1 MDKVKNISSIADCYG
16 CGVCATACPKHI
28 IHMRLNADGFYQP
41 YIDEG
46 EQCINCSLCLK
57 VCSYIQENLS
67 APHEVR
73 QSYASWSNENAV
85 RRKSS
90 SGGTG
95 FEIARYL
102 MQQGYEV
109 LGVRYNA
116 ELNRAEHYIATTV
129 EELIQ
134 SMGSKYLQSYTVD
147 ALKQFDGKKKYLV
160 TGSPCQIDS
169 IRRYIR
175 HLKIEENF
183 ILTDFFCHGVPS
195 QLVWNKYLAEVEKTT
210 GKIVYA
216 SWRNKCSGWHDSWKA
231 GIDGEDHGEKVDWH
245 DSYNLLIRGSK
256 NSYSSR
262 YSQGDAFYRLFLSD
276 CCLGKACYDR
286 CKYKY
291 RNSSA
296 DIRIGDLW
304 GKKYKDNE
312 DGVTGVVV
320 FTEKGEAI
328 LKHIN
333 CSMTPE
339 PFEIVAEGQMK
350 APAQRGRIYNRLW
363 KLLRDENSS
372 IYQLSTIV
380 NNDLRRRRNVD
391 RLRHPL
397 RTCINIVK
405 RIIKK

>member
-1 MDKVKNISSIADCYG
+1 MDKMKNISTIADCYG
-16 CGVCATACPKHI
+16 CGVCATACPKNI
-28 IHMRLNADGFYQP
+28 IHMRLNADGFYQS
-41 YIDEG
+41 YIDE
-46 EQCINCSLCLK
+46 EHKCINCSLCLK
-57 VCSYIQENLS
+57 VCSYIQESLS
-67 APHEVR
+67 TPHEVR
-73 QSYASWSNENAV
+73 QSYASWSNEGAV

-134 SMGSKYLQSYTVD
+134 SMGSKYIQSYTVD
-147 ALKQFDGKKKYLV
+147 AFKQLEGKKKYLI

-183 ILTDFFCHGVPS
+183 ILMDFFCHGVPS

-210 GKIVYA
+210 GKVVYV
-216 SWRNKCSGWHDSWKA
+216 SWRNKYTGWRDSWCM
-231 GIDGEDHGEKVDWH
+231 GINGEVQGKKVNWH
-245 DSYNLLIRGSK
+245 DSYNLLIKGGGT
-256 NSYSSR
+256 YSSR
-262 YSQGDAFYRLFLSD
+262 YSQGDAFYRLFLCDS
-276 CCLGKACYDR
+276 CLGKACYDK

-291 RNSSA
+291 RSSSA

-304 GKKYKDNE
+304 GKKYRENE
-312 DGVTGVVV
+312 EGVTGVVV
-320 FTEKGEAI
+320 FTEKGKEV
-328 LKHIN
+328 LKHCN
-333 CSMTPE
+333 CSLIPE
-339 PFEIVAEGQMK
+339 PFEIVAAGQMK
-350 APAQRGRIYNRLW
+350 TPAQRGRIYERLW
-363 KLLRDENSS
+363 KLLRNENSS
-372 IYQLSTIV
+372 IYQLSMIV
-380 NNDLRRRRNVD
+380 NNDLRRRRNID

-397 RTCINIVK
+397 RTFINIAK